1 MAVGDEP
8 SFVPIDEGPDF
19 VRGMALGLLVARLT
33 ATPPPPIW
41 RATVRARDRDLFAEH
56 ARTLGYTADFAE
68 TEDPFWLFADFARRP
83 PLRLVKK

>member
-33 ATPPPPIW
+33 ATPPPPVW
-41 RATVRARDRDLFAEH
+41 RATVRTRDLDLFEAH
-56 ARTLGYTADFAE
+56 ARALGYVCEFTA
-68 TEDPFWLFADFARRP
+68 TEDPMWTFADFTPRP
-83 PLRLVKK
+83 RLRLVR